1 MIRHRGFP
9 GIAFGEAKDHDP
21 RKDVDARRAVSEMLG
36 ISSAWSTIDQ
46 VHGSRVVVANAPGHL
61 GEADGIVTRIPS
73 LPIAIATADCVP
85 LVMIGSASVAVVHAG
100 WRGVAVGVVHEASR
114 MMNEAGD
121 EILGAVIG
129 PHIGPCCY
137 EVGSEVIDS
146 IGGYARTTSWGSL
159 SVDLGAAIRAQL
171 PGVRMGENSPCT
183 MHDRRFNSFR
193 ENKTPQRQVTLAW
206 IPQD

>member
-1 MIRHRGFP
+1 
-9 GIAFGEAKDHDP
+9 
-21 RKDVDARRAVSEMLG
+21 
-36 ISSAWSTIDQ
+36 
-46 VHGSRVVVANAPGHL
+46 
-61 GEADGIVTRIPS
+61 
-73 LPIAIATADCVP
+73 
-85 LVMIGSASVAVVHAG
+85 
-100 WRGVAVGVVHEASR
+100 

-137 EVGSEVIDS
+137 EVGSEVVDS

-171 PGVRMGENSPCT
+171 PGVRMDENSPCT